1 MQDEKLQ
8 EMRRRQAKG
17 MRAMSAEQM
26 ARLHSEWAEGAR
38 PRGPLTAEEQASMRN
53 IWGNASDACCNGD
66 CDQGRQCPARQSIR
80 QRPASDRDE
89 GHEFTR
95 EALAILAIS
104 AGAALGVVGLVWAV
118 DEVARRFFG

>member
-53 IWGNASDACCNGD
+53 IWGNASDAC
-66 CDQGRQCPARQSIR
+66 
-80 QRPASDRDE
+80 RPASDRDE

-95 EALAILAIS
+95 EALVILAIS

-118 DEVARRFFG
+118 GEVARRFFG